1 MTHIYC
7 LRRESF
13 FYRGWGGGGHFSSP
27 GTFFFFRNSAIIL
40 QLGEGGGHYSTSGND
55 PRSYSAG
62 GIILLYTGTES
73 VWEQLTGYK
82 SELSVLI
89 YENYIL
95 QLFLVFTGL
104 VGSGRIKTLG
114 LNVTALT

>member
-1 MTHIYC
+1 MTHIYSC

-13 FYRGWGGGGHFSSP
+13 FYLGGGGGHFSSP
-27 GTFFFFRNSAIIL
+27 GTFFFIRNSAIIL

-55 PRSYSAG
+55 PRSYSTG
-62 GIILLYTGTES
+62 VIILFYTGTES

-104 VGSGRIKTLG
+104 AGSGRIKTLG